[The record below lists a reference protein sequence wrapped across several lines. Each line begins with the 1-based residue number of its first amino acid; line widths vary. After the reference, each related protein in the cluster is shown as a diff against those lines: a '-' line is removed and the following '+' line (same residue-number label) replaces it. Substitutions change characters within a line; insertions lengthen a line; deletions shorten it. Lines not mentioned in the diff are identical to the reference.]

1 MAREFDF
8 YIVPTPIG
16 NIQDITLRAID
27 VLKSVDIIACED
39 TRVTQKLLNHYDI
52 RTKCVSYHKY
62 NERERV
68 DFFLNEL
75 KNGKK
80 IALVSDA
87 GTPMICDPGN
97 VIVSELVNSGYT
109 VTSLPGACA
118 VTTFLSQIPR
128 FGEEFT
134 FIGFIPR
141 TEKQVEEVAKNNL
154 GRNFVFYDSPERI
167 IKTLK
172 IIKSTR
178 GEVRVA
184 LGRELSK
191 LFEEVI
197 VGDISKIIEKF
208 ELGVKGEI
216 VCMVYASQTSE
227 SDDMEFKISALKSKG
242 FKDKEISIILSMLCG
257 FNKNEI
263 YKKSL
268 QM

>member
-1 MAREFDF
+1 MREFDF

-16 NIQDITLRAID
+16 NIADITLRAIE
-27 VLKSVDIIACED
+27 VLKRVDLIACED

-68 DFFLNEL
+68 NFFLQEL
-75 KNGKK
+75 GAGKK

-97 VIVSELVNSGYT
+97 VILQELVKSGFT

-118 VTTFLSQIPR
+118 VTTFLSEVPR
-128 FGEEFT
+128 EGEEFT

-141 TEKQVEEVAKNNL
+141 GEKQISEIAKKYSSQ
-154 GRNFVFYDSPERI
+154 NFVFYDSPERI
-167 IKTLK
+167 LKTLDV
-172 IIKSTR
+172 IKSVR
-178 GEVRVA
+178 GDCKIA

-191 LFEEVI
+191 LFEEVKT
-197 VGDISKIIEKF
+197 GTISEILSHFNDGI
-208 ELGVKGEI
+208 KGEI
-216 VCMVYASQTSE
+216 VCMIYAQE
-227 SDDMEFKISALKSKG
+227 DSDEMEMEFKIRELKSKG
-242 FKDKEISIILSMLCG
+242 FKDKEVSIILSTLYG
-257 FNKNEI
+257 FNKNEV

-268 QM
+268 TM